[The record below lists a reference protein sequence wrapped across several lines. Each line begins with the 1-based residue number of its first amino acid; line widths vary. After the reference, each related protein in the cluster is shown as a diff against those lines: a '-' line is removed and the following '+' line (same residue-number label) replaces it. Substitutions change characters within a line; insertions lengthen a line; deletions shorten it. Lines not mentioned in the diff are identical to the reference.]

1 MSEAESMLPML
12 LLARG
17 ASEQLIRDF
26 KALLASSILSKNEG
40 KGTVVYKDA
49 LLLFPYFMLQKDTEQ
64 EYTGRVGFLLK

>member
-1 MSEAESMLPML
+1 MLPML

-49 LLLFPYFMLQKDTEQ
+49 LFCSHILYCRKILTKNIQ
-64 EYTGRVGFLLK
+64 VGLVSC